1 MDLYLGSIQTTVGKT
16 LSAFTASGCIPDPGL
31 FAAMLDDSM
40 MNPTRLNRCVREI
53 LDENEHKSRILQL
66 ARDDKFEARIAGLQ
80 KRQHPFVPTG
90 GSALKVPSTQLP
102 SIDLPCDTW
111 LSAPIDC
118 PRTGCRFYHE
128 WPPSMSTADKERLRT
143 ASRLRYDTRKTNRA
157 PVAGAGRGGRGRS
170 RPASPS
176 APAPGPPVVVPA
188 EDP

>member
-1 MDLYLGSIQTTVGKT
+1 
-16 LSAFTASGCIPDPGL
+16 
-31 FAAMLDDSM
+31 
-40 MNPTRLNRCVREI
+40 
-53 LDENEHKSRILQL
+53 
-66 ARDDKFEARIAGLQ
+66 
-80 KRQHPFVPTG
+80 
-90 GSALKVPSTQLP
+90 LP

-128 WPPSMSTADKERLRT
+128 WPRSMSTADKERLRT
-143 ASRLRYDTRKTNRA
+143 ASRLRYDTQKTNRA